1 MTGWIAAAGW
11 ALVAAGAVWLARAL
25 REESRA
31 DRIVCLLYHRV
42 VPRSTWE
49 TFRGTERLFSI
60 PEDRFRGHLE
70 RMRADGYHFVSL
82 DQLEGHLARGEPLPP
97 RPVFVSFDDGCQS
110 VAKLA
115 LPILRDLGVP
125 ATVFVTIDESAWIFR
140 SGEYFERR
148 MTQEELRAC
157 QEGGVSIGSHAV
169 THRGLNEMTP
179 DDALDELVRS
189 RELLSDWIGA
199 PVRHFAV
206 PLNFYNR
213 STLELCRRA
222 GYLAVCTSDN
232 GTCNRD
238 TDPFRIRR
246 FIVEGGLDV
255 EAFARTLAPRVIVQ
269 RRVLNGLKKLP
280 PKLLGEK
287 VWMPLRQ
294 RVFESALGRH
304 LGLRQ
309 LRRALL
315 AAVAAAFAALVA
327 LTLAALR
334 S

>member
-1 MTGWIAAAGW
+1 VIAWIAAAGW
-11 ALVAAGAVWLARAL
+11 TLVGAGGVWLARAL

-49 TFRGTERLFSI
+49 TFRGTERIFSI

-70 RMRADGYHFVSL
+70 RLCADGYHFVSL
-82 DQLEGHLARGEPLPP
+82 DELEAHLARGEALPA
-97 RPVFVSFDDGCQS
+97 RPVFVSFDDGCES
-110 VAKLA
+110 VAKVA
-115 LPILRDLGVP
+115 LPILRDLRIP
-125 ATVFVTIDESAWIFR
+125 ATAFVTIDEGAWIFR

-148 MTQEELRAC
+148 MSHEELRAC
-157 QEGGVSIGSHAV
+157 HEGGVSIGSHSV
-169 THRGLNEMTP
+169 THRGLNEMRP
-179 DDALDELVRS
+179 DEALDELVRS
-189 RELLSDWIGA
+189 RELLSEWVGA

-222 GYLAVCTSDN
+222 GYTAVCTSDN

-255 EAFARTLAPRVIVQ
+255 EAFARTLAPHVIVQ
-269 RRVLNGLKKLP
+269 RRVLNALKKIP
-280 PKLLGEK
+280 PKLLGETL
-287 VWMPLRQ
+287 WMPLR
-294 RVFESALGRH
+294 RRIFRSALGRH

-315 AAVAAAFAALVA
+315 AAAVAGVAGLVA
-327 LTLAALR
+327 LTIAALR
-334 S
+334 